1 MFSFYDF
8 APFVQAIG
16 LFPMEIDYQFQC
28 IKQILLQFFNG
39 FALGNCLRYFLH
51 LTYIPAVF
59 TLFDYGCIIKF
70 LHYFNFFKGNE
81 FFFPG

>member
-1 MFSFYDF
+1 
-8 APFVQAIG
+8 
-16 LFPMEIDYQFQC
+16 
-28 IKQILLQFFNG
+28 LLQFFNG

-70 LHYFNFFKGNE
+70 LHYFNFFKGDE
-81 FFFPG
+81 FFYLG